1 MPLLHDV
8 PFTIRVEH
16 DGKFTDTYAVRFHAD
31 PGGEVK
37 AELEIPVADLAGG
50 KVEREVTLPHGNYLA
65 TVTATGPGGETV
77 SDAVPVPVFAPIPDK
92 PGKPVLVIVTT

>member
-8 PFTIRVEH
+8 PFTIRVVH
-16 DGKFTDTYAVRFHAD
+16 DGQFTDKYVVRFHAD

-37 AELEIPVADLAGG
+37 TELEIPVADLAGG
-50 KVEREVTLPHGNYLA
+50 KVERQVKLPHGNYLA
-65 TVTATGPGGETV
+65 TVTAVGSAGEAV
-77 SDAVPVPVFAPIPDK
+77 SDSVPVPIFAPI